1 MLFILNKIGQFCKN
15 VIKLCSLYNLLG
27 LSASCYMNSVRSRV
41 IYVFKFWILFCVQK
55 LFQNKCE
62 EEEGGKQDCFSMIC
76 T

>member
-1 MLFILNKIGQFCKN
+1 MLFILNKKGQFCKH

-27 LSASCYMNSVRSRV
+27 LSASFYMNSVRSCV
-41 IYVFKFWILFCVQK
+41 IYVLSSGYYCVQK